1 MRAREHF
8 NGLLAFLQEQLA
20 GEEGFTLGYN
30 AEDSAFIRFN
40 QGRVRQ
46 AGTVRQVY
54 VTLALY
60 RGLRHAESKL
70 ALSGEREADLPLL
83 QQAVQQLRAILPGLP
98 DDPYLRLNREAWR
111 SESSDA
117 VAPQDAAAM
126 AVQISE
132 LAQGLDLVGFLAAG
146 PQYQGF
152 ASSWGAF
159 GWHVASSFNLE
170 FSLFHG
176 NAQAVKS
183 TYAGERWDVE
193 VFAGKLHGAR
203 QQLAYL
209 GRPLRALA
217 PGDYRTYL
225 SPAALE
231 ELFGLFCWGFGAQAL
246 ASGGSPL
253 QRLFSGKAALSPMLS
268 MDERIEG
275 GLAPAFTR
283 EGPRQAATLIRAGQP
298 GERLVSSRSAA
309 EYGLT
314 ANGACSGEYPLS
326 LRVHG
331 GELEEGEGLARFTAM
346 VRADLRED
354 EPSRLLARG
363 IASLERV
370 TQEIDALRDRQRD
383 ADAGAVAY
391 LDLCTM
397 VASGW
402 IALRILHRA
411 GDDGVARR
419 MKPAAACFLAE
430 LPIRAAATADLA
442 CLGADR
448 LEDFR
453 SLLD

>member
-70 ALSGEREADLPLL
+70 ALSGEREADLSLL

-217 PGDYRTYL
+217 PGDYRAYL

-253 QRLFSGKAALSPMLS
+253 QRLFSGKAALSPLLS

-283 EGPRQAATLIRAGQP
+283 EGPRQAVTLIRAGQP

-331 GELEEGEGLARFTAM
+331 GELEEGEVLARLGSGLYIGNLWYCNFSDLPAGRLTGMTRFATFWVEDGEIQAPVSTMRFDDSLFSFFGEHLEALSRTPELLLPGGTYGARQTGSMALPGALLSRFT
-346 VRADLRED
+346 LT
-354 EPSRLLARG
+354 L
-363 IASLERV
+363 
-370 TQEIDALRDRQRD
+370 
-383 ADAGAVAY
+383 
-391 LDLCTM
+391 
-397 VASGW
+397 
-402 IALRILHRA
+402 
-411 GDDGVARR
+411 
-419 MKPAAACFLAE
+419 
-430 LPIRAAATADLA
+430 
-442 CLGADR
+442 
-448 LEDFR
+448 
-453 SLLD
+453 

>member
-217 PGDYRTYL
+217 PGDYRAYL

-253 QRLFSGKAALSPMLS
+253 QRLFSGKAALSPLLS

-283 EGPRQAATLIRAGQP
+283 EGPRQAVTLIRAGQP

-326 LRVHG
+326 LHVHG
-331 GELEEGEGLARFTAM
+331 GELEEGEVLARLGSGLYIGNLWYCNFSDLPAGRLTGMTRFATFWVEDGEIQAPVSTMRFDDSLFSFFGEHLEALSRTPELLLPGGTYGARQTGSMALPGALLSRFT
-346 VRADLRED
+346 LT
-354 EPSRLLARG
+354 L
-363 IASLERV
+363 
-370 TQEIDALRDRQRD
+370 
-383 ADAGAVAY
+383 
-391 LDLCTM
+391 
-397 VASGW
+397 
-402 IALRILHRA
+402 
-411 GDDGVARR
+411 
-419 MKPAAACFLAE
+419 
-430 LPIRAAATADLA
+430 
-442 CLGADR
+442 
-448 LEDFR
+448 
-453 SLLD
+453 